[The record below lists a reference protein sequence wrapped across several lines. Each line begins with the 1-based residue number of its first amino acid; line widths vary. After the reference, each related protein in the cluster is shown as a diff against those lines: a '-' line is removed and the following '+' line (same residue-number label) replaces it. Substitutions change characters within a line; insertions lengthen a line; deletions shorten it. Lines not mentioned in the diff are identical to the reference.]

1 MMSFLGLYRVKV
13 IGTKVCPKEPVPPVI
28 KIEEFDS
35 ILFKRVGG
43 AAVVR
48 VNLPQAQSAL
58 CSAHYRLIYALRAL
72 VSG

>member
-28 KIEEFDS
+28 KIEEFES

-43 AAVVR
+43 HSGSSS
-48 VNLPQAQSAL
+48 QSTA
-58 CSAHYRLIYALRAL
+58 SSKRAL
-72 VSG
+72 FDPLSLNLRIASAC